1 MKTIKL
7 TVALL
12 MLASITFAQKAKR
25 PILPAD
31 VQIRVALLA
40 APIKDRAGATVYG
53 YTPEG
58 KFTTLRQG
66 TNDMICL
73 APNPKQAG
81 IYVYA
86 YPKRLDPF
94 MARGRELTAE
104 GKGTQEKND
113 AREAEIKSGK
123 LDFPK
128 DPTVLFGY
136 WGKDEDLVPA
146 TGEIKNGL
154 RRYVVYVPYATGE
167 STGLP
172 TLPSVPGMPW
182 LMNAGT
188 YKAHIMMNPE
198 NMGHEHT
205 APTKK
210 TN

>member
-7 TVALL
+7 TVALF
-12 MLASITFAQKAKR
+12 MMASLAFAQTAKR

-31 VQIRVALLA
+31 VQIRVALMA
-40 APIKDRAGATVYG
+40 APIKDRAEATVYG

-58 KFTTLRQG
+58 KFITLRQG

-94 MARGRELTAE
+94 MARGRELTAA

-113 AREAEIKSGK
+113 AREAEIKAGK
-123 LDFPK
+123 LAFPQ
-128 DPTVLFGY
+128 DPTALFAY
-136 WGKDEDLVPA
+136 WGKDEDLNPA
-146 TGEIKNGL
+146 TGELKNGM
-154 RRYVVYVPYATGE
+154 RRYVIYMPYATGE

-198 NMGHEHT
+198 NVGHEHT
-205 APTKK
+205 APKKK

>member
-1 MKTIKL
+1 MIKIKF
-7 TVALL
+7 TAAL
-12 MLASITFAQKAKR
+12 MLLAGVTFAQKAKR
-25 PILPAD
+25 AILPAD
-31 VQIRVALLA
+31 VQIRVALMA
-40 APIKDRAGATVYG
+40 APVEDRAQATVYG

-58 KFTTLRQG
+58 KFTTLREG

-104 GKGTQEKND
+104 GKGTQQKND
-113 AREAEIKSGK
+113 VREAEVKSGK
-123 LDFPK
+123 LNFPQ
-128 DPTVLFGY
+128 DPTALFGY
-136 WGKDEDLVPA
+136 WGADEDLVPA
-146 TGEIKNGL
+146 TGEIKNGK
-154 RRYVVYVPYATGE
+154 RRYVIYVPYATGE

-198 NMGHEHT
+198 DMGHEHT
-205 APTKK
+205 RPAKK